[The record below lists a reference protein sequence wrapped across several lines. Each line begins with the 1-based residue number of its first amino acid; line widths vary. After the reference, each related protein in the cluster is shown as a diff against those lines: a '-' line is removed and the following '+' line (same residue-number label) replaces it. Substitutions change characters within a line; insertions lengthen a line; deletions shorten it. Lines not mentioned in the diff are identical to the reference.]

1 MDFDKKKFYNN
12 SIEIIDSLYKHVS
25 YLGDLQYQTIQRS
38 GEHDERD
45 MFFDEDEFIA
55 NSIIK
60 DSVSKLYLA
69 IISATEQLSLP
80 FIRDSFISE
89 FEKFKEKENKIELLP
104 WFDTSFSPVTEL
116 IQKYVSAIAIDIEQ
130 KKDDLKEIKQPEK
143 SQSSI
148 RTLLKN
154 AGFLLNH
161 MKINPK
167 SEHEIHKP
175 IFANLKTLYPSTI
188 SKYVIHKPNKDYE
201 IDLMINEENIGIE
214 LKFAKSEQDVK
225 NQIDELYTDMIGYEE
240 TGKEVN
246 FIALLYMDS
255 QYITEDVVQETLK
268 QNVCPVNWEIIIVV
282 NKIEV

>member
-1 MDFDKKKFYNN
+1 MQK
-12 SIEIIDSLYKHVS
+12 
-25 YLGDLQYQTIQRS
+25 S

-45 MFFDEDEFIA
+45 MYFDDNEFIA

-60 DSVSKLYLA
+60 YSVRELYLA
-69 IISATEQLSLP
+69 IISATEQLSLTS
-80 FIRDSFISE
+80 IRDSFISE
-89 FEKFKEKENKIELLP
+89 FEKFKEKENEIELLP
-104 WFDTSFSPVTEL
+104 WFDTSFSPVIEL

-143 SQSSI
+143 SKSSI

-161 MKINPK
+161 MKIIPK
-167 SEHEIHKP
+167 TEHEIHKP
-175 IFANLKTLYPSTI
+175 IFAHLKTLYPSTI
-188 SKYVIHKPNKDYE
+188 SKYVIQKPNKNYE

-225 NQIDELYTDMIGYEE
+225 NQIDELYTDMIGYKE
-240 TGKEVN
+240 TGKEIG

-255 QYITEDVVQETLK
+255 QYITENVVQETLK
-268 QNVCPVNWEIIIVV
+268 QNNCPINWEIIIVV
-282 NKIEV
+282 SKIGV